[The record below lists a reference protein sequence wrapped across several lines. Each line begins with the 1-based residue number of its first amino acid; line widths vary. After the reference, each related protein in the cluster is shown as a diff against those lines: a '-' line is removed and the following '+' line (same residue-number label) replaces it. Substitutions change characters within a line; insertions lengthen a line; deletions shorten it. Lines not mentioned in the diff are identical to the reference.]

1 MVTTKPMTVEEFE
14 ALPDDGWRHELIRGE
29 LVRMSPGGLEHG
41 GIGHRIGRRLGNYV
55 DEHDLGLVVDANAGF
70 LFEDDPPTVR
80 VPDVAFIR
88 RDRLPPRDQWSR
100 LSRVVPDLAI
110 EVVSPNDRPSEIA
123 EKVAFYLEHG
133 VPLVWVA
140 YPRPRHV
147 VVHRPGQPPRTFG
160 ADDTLDGEEIV
171 PGFRLPVAE
180 VFR

>member
-1 MVTTKPMTVEEFE
+1 
-14 ALPDDGWRHELIRGE
+14 
-29 LVRMSPGGLEHG
+29 MSPTCCSWRTSTW
-41 GIGHRIGRRLGNYV
+41 IGCATRIDGP
-55 DEHDLGLVVDANAGF
+55 A
-70 LFEDDPPTVR
+70 
-80 VPDVAFIR
+80 
-88 RDRLPPRDQWSR
+88 
-100 LSRVVPDLAI
+100 DLAV
-110 EVVSPNDRPSEIA
+110 EVVSPNDRPAEIA